1 MYTEAVR
8 LSRWTHTFKSNQGYF
23 ALYHSLNMEVVF
35 LEQKFYPI
43 VKILSIGAT
52 PEILKGKFKKFP
64 DQIEDVV
71 NELCKTGLVVPV
83 KNDDM
88 TLLEEKRKTCV
99 FSPGMETLYL
109 IVADKCN
116 LRCEYCFVLNNMPKG
131 YKQTLMPFSVA
142 KEAID
147 MFFKN
152 VSMNSP
158 EYNNAS
164 KAIYF
169 YGGEP
174 FINFPVIRSSVE
186 YIEATYTE
194 ELSAM
199 GDKFRISIVTNGT
212 LVTKE
217 IAEFI
222 AARKNIH
229 VAISIDGPQEVH
241 DAMRKHEGGRGS
253 FAEAMRGFQLFK
265 QAGKNDVAIS
275 STVSSHNI
283 DKLPLL
289 LELHRQCGF
298 ASINLNPLTETA
310 SSSVG
315 KPYMRKVSQKML
327 EYFEL
332 AREEGVYE
340 DRVMRKVKAFT
351 NKRIHTHDCQ
361 GLGGQLVCAPDG
373 QLGIC
378 HEGVGTRQFFFGHVS
393 REFDF
398 HHNPMIAEW
407 KKRTPLNMSQ
417 CFDCPAIGVCGGGCA
432 YGAWLRNGSI
442 WAVDDRFCTH
452 SLATLKWLIWDLFK
466 NL

>member
-1 MYTEAVR
+1 MYAEAVR
-8 LSRWTHTFKSNQGYF
+8 LSRWTHVYKSDLSYF

-35 LEQKFYPI
+35 LERKLYPI
-43 VKILSIGAT
+43 IKLLSLGT
-52 PEILKGKFKKFP
+52 TLENLKKKLGGSS
-64 DQIEDVV
+64 DHLEDVV
-71 NELCKTGLVVPV
+71 LELHRTGLIVAVRN
-83 KNDDM
+83 NDM
-88 TLLEEKRKTCV
+88 ALLEEKRIN
-99 FSPGMETLYL
+99 FIFPPGIETLYL
-109 IVADKCN
+109 IVADQCN
-116 LRCEYCFVLNNMPKG
+116 LRCKYCFVLNNMPKE
-131 YKQTLMPFSVA
+131 YKQTLMPLHVA

-152 VSMNSP
+152 ISMNPAQYSNTP
-158 EYNNAS
+158 

-174 FINFPVIRSSVE
+174 FINFHVIKHSVE
-186 YIEATYTE
+186 YIESTYSKE
-194 ELSAM
+194 VSAM

-212 LVTKE
+212 LVTE
-217 IAEFI
+217 GIAKFI
-222 AARKNIH
+222 ASRKNIH

-241 DAMRKHEGGRGS
+241 DAMRKKEDGQGS
-253 FAEAMRGFQLFK
+253 FAEAIRGCQLLK
-265 QAGKNDVAIS
+265 QAGKDDVALS

-289 LELHRQCGF
+289 LELNRQYGF

-315 KPYMRKVSQKML
+315 KRYMRKVSKKML

-332 AREEGVYE
+332 AREDGVYE
-340 DRVMRKVKAFT
+340 DRVMRKVKAFM
-351 NKRIHTHDCQ
+351 NKRIHVHDCQ
-361 GLGGQLVCAPDG
+361 GLGAQLVCAPDG

-378 HEGVGTRQFFFGHVS
+378 HEGVGMRQFFFGRVS
-393 REFDF
+393 KEFDF
-398 HHNPMIAEW
+398 HHNPLIAEW
-407 KKRTPLNMSQ
+407 KTRTPLNMPQ

-452 SLATLKWLIWDLFK
+452 SLATLQWLIWDLFK